1 MFPTTCTT
9 TGSLSEPT
17 KAGQRHTVPSKSP
30 SIGIMLATLGVN
42 PVGHL
47 GPNSYYSSPKV
58 TNILPDKIKS
68 PLHFYGTSAL
78 LPLSNLFIG
87 HLLTPT
93 TMNLPPCRQHLTTQF
108 LIKILLMPLA
118 KPDSPL
124 LCHYFCCY
132 LRWVFDNEMFTVG
145 NTLTC
150 SYGKLGEGISD
161 LHSFRTIRG

>member
-68 PLHFYGTSAL
+68 PLHFYGTFGL
-78 LPLSNLFIG
+78 LPLNKFVLKPVTNSYNQDPA
-87 HLLTPT
+87 LL
-93 TMNLPPCRQHLTTQF
+93 
-108 LIKILLMPLA
+108 
-118 KPDSPL
+118 
-124 LCHYFCCY
+124 
-132 LRWVFDNEMFTVG
+132 
-145 NTLTC
+145 
-150 SYGKLGEGISD
+150 
-161 LHSFRTIRG
+161 